1 VEFVSFGGEGGEGV
15 EGSLRKD
22 TIHQARQGHAGKRTE
37 DIVKANLAWLLR
49 GAEASAEQRAETFFL
64 QIAQYGKDVR
74 RHHRAEA
81 LMSKKHH

>member
-1 VEFVSFGGEGGEGV
+1 M
-15 EGSLRKD
+15 KD
-22 TIHQARQGHAGKRTE
+22 RCERTRIHQARQGHAGKRTE

-64 QIAQYGKDVR
+64 QTAQYGKDVR

-81 LMSKKHH
+81 LMSKKTPLVGRTEVSEDV

>member
-1 VEFVSFGGEGGEGV
+1 
-15 EGSLRKD
+15 
-22 TIHQARQGHAGKRTE
+22 
-37 DIVKANLAWLLR
+37 LLR